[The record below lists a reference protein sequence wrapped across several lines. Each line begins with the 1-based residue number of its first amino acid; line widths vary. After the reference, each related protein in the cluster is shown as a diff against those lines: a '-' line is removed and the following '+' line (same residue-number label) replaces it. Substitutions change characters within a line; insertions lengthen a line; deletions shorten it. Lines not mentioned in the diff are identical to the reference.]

1 MHCREAKLWLAARRD
16 GDLAQA
22 DAIKLSEHLK
32 ECPGCQAYEEHEEH
46 EQHLHS
52 IEAKLTMQTKQ
63 VAPSPRV
70 YSSISTERIM
80 LAVEQQRRITAQ
92 LEDMRTQQ
100 QSRVARL
107 HVVGPTVAA
116 IIFFAIGCVP
126 LLLLALT
133 VFQPDLLVKLLSLPG
148 DGLDTLIVLAQ
159 YLQSELLLVGR
170 DNLLLSGIALVF
182 VMLMG
187 MWLLL
192 MRHPRES
199 HV

>member
-22 DAIKLSEHLK
+22 DAVKLSEHLK
-32 ECPGCQAYEEHEEH
+32 ECPGCQTYEEHER
-46 EQHLHS
+46 HLHT
-52 IEAKLTMQTKQ
+52 IETKLTMQTQ
-63 VAPSPRV
+63 QAVPSPRV

-92 LEDMRTQQ
+92 LEDIRTQQ

-116 IIFFAIGCVP
+116 IIFFTIGCVP

-133 VFQPDLLVKLLSLPG
+133 VFQPGLLVKLLSLPG

-159 YLQSELLLVGR
+159 YLQAELLLVAR

-182 VMLMG
+182 VILMG
-187 MWLLL
+187 MWLRL
-192 MRHPRES
+192 MRHPQES

>member
-22 DAIKLSEHLK
+22 DAVRLSEHLK
-32 ECPGCQAYEEHEEH
+32 ECPGCQAYE
-46 EQHLHS
+46 QHLHN
-52 IEAKLTMQTKQ
+52 IETKLTMQTKQ
-63 VAPSPRV
+63 PVPAPRV

-80 LAVEQQRRITAQ
+80 LAVEQQRRISAQ
-92 LEDMRTQQ
+92 LEDIRTQQ

-116 IIFFAIGCVP
+116 IIFFTIGCVP

-159 YLQSELLLVGR
+159 YLQSELLLVAR

-182 VMLMG
+182 VILMG
-187 MWLLL
+187 MWLRL
-192 MRHPRES
+192 MRHPQES

>member
-22 DAIKLSEHLK
+22 DAVRLSEHLK
-32 ECPGCQAYEEHEEH
+32 ECPGCQAYE
-46 EQHLHS
+46 QHLHN
-52 IEAKLTMQTKQ
+52 IETKLTMQTKQ
-63 VAPSPRV
+63 TVPSPRV

-92 LEDMRTQQ
+92 LEDIRTQQ

-116 IIFFAIGCVP
+116 IIFFTIGCVP
-126 LLLLALT
+126 LLLLVLT

-159 YLQSELLLVGR
+159 YLQSELLLVAR

-182 VMLMG
+182 VILMG
-187 MWLLL
+187 MWLRL
-192 MRHPRES
+192 MRHPQES

>member
-1 MHCREAKLWLAARRD
+1 MHCREAKLWLAARHD
-16 GDLAQA
+16 GDLAQT
-22 DAIKLSEHLK
+22 DAVKLLEHLN
-32 ECPGCQAYEEHEEH
+32 ECPGCQAYEKH
-46 EQHLHS
+46 EQHLHN
-52 IEAKLTMQTKQ
+52 IETKLTMQTKQ
-63 VAPSPRV
+63 AVSSPGV

-80 LAVEQQRRITAQ
+80 MAVEQQRRITAQ

-107 HVVGPTVAA
+107 HVVGPAVAA
-116 IIFFAIGCVP
+116 IIFFTIGCVP

-159 YLQSELLLVGR
+159 YLQLELMLVAR
-170 DNLLLSGIALVF
+170 DNWLLSGIALVF
-182 VMLMG
+182 VILMG
-187 MWLLL
+187 MWLRL
-192 MRHPRES
+192 MRHPQES

>member
-22 DAIKLSEHLK
+22 DAVRLSEHLK
-32 ECPGCQAYEEHEEH
+32 ECPGCQAYE
-46 EQHLHS
+46 QHLHN
-52 IEAKLTMQTKQ
+52 IETKLTMQTKQ
-63 VAPSPRV
+63 TVPSPRV

-92 LEDMRTQQ
+92 LEDIRTQQ

-116 IIFFAIGCVP
+116 IIFFTIGCVP

-159 YLQSELLLVGR
+159 YLQSELLLVAR

-182 VMLMG
+182 VILMG
-187 MWLLL
+187 MWLRL
-192 MRHPRES
+192 MRHPQES